1 MSKDHDEMVG
11 LRNLYVKDVDL
22 SDMLFPTV
30 HLRLLDR
37 WAKGIQN
44 T

>member
-1 MSKDHDEMVG
+1 MMKWSDREICMS
-11 LRNLYVKDVDL
+11 KDVDL

-30 HLRLLDR
+30 HLRLLDG